1 MPLALLWAPASQ
13 SRHGR
18 FRAPDTPL
26 LPLVCA
32 SLGDVVE
39 ISCCFREAGSKG
51 RGHRCM
57 MLPVQKICTGGVCMS
72 RMKWA
77 VMLITGAV
85 LVGVTGCG
93 NASNASSNTNSSATT
108 GWQGQG
114 QARTLKPNIAM
125 QTTPAKPT
133 AGKAFTL
140 DFTIERPN
148 RGGNGHAPRSTSGSN
163 HPGNWAGG
171 TSFNH
176 VGNWTGGS
184 GNGQP
189 RVQRTAEAHVTGQ
202 SVNETI
208 QLTNQNGGFEGQ
220 ATLAKPG
227 QYEVTFTMKMGP
239 RDIQKQFTLQVNA

>member
-1 MPLALLWAPASQ
+1 MN
-13 SRHGR
+13 
-18 FRAPDTPL
+18 
-26 LPLVCA
+26 
-32 SLGDVVE
+32 
-39 ISCCFREAGSKG
+39 
-51 RGHRCM
+51 
-57 MLPVQKICTGGVCMS
+57 

-77 VMLITGAV
+77 VMLVTGAV

-93 NASNASSNTNSSATT
+93 NASNASSNTNTSVATD
-108 GWQGQG
+108 WQGQG
-114 QARTLKPNIAM
+114 QARTFQPNIDMKA
-125 QTTPAKPT
+125 TPAQPT

-140 DFTIERPN
+140 EFTIERPN
-148 RGGNGHAPRSTSGSN
+148 RGGNGHAPSSTGGSH

-171 TSFNH
+171 TGTNRS
-176 VGNWTGGS
+176 GNSAGGS

-189 RVQRTAEAHVTGQ
+189 RVHRTAEAHITGQ

-227 QYEVTFTMKMGP
+227 QYEVTFTMTMGQ